1 MVDTRQNLLDVIE
14 QEKERRL
21 WELGQY
27 STSEL
32 LDEIQRRREKED
44 DEQAMRDYQEDKAK
58 EYTQSMYENKDVI
71 DYELEDGKVIA
82 FNSENERERVEL
94 WIVKN

>member
-94 WIVKN
+94 